1 MTGRVDV
8 SSSPRLPTPTERAYQ
23 KSILPWRE
31 KVRMRGSTFI
41 TLTSILFHQGR
52 GGIKSRVGLWL
63 LAFLAVALVVGCS
76 SELAPEPAPIPTSTS
91 VPTVAPAAT
100 PTAPSAG
107 RSSERSM
114 APNFSLPSAGG
125 NDVSLSGLLDDHKAV
140 VLVFYRGYF

>member
-8 SSSPRLPTPTERAYQ
+8 SSSPRLPAPTERAYQ
-23 KSILPWRE
+23 KSLLPWRE

-41 TLTSILFHQGR
+41 TLTSILSHQGR
-52 GGIKSRVGLWL
+52 GGIKSHVGLWL
-63 LAFLAVALVVGCS
+63 FAFLSVALVVSCS
-76 SELAPEPAPIPTSTS
+76 SEPAPEPAPVPTATS
-91 VPTVAPAAT
+91 VALVAPTAT
-100 PTAPSAG
+100 PVAPSAG

-125 NDVSLSGLLDDHKAV
+125 NDVSLSSLLDDHKAV